1 MEDAFNGMFDSWP
14 AYRRSPWVM
23 VVDLTLPLTLV
34 FWAVVDMVG
43 APVAHLE
50 RRNRA
55 LARA

>member
-1 MEDAFNGMFDSWP
+1 MFDSWP